1 MEKESTSGQSVS
13 RKGFIRLGA
22 GTAAAVWLG
31 ACTTKDAGTPAAAA
45 GQLDS
50 SAVAGTATTMAPGLD
65 TATAA
70 STYAGDVVNL
80 RYNDPFKQGF
90 HPVWIHGKKAFHL
103 NLGAVNQRPAYK
115 IAEQYLVLREADYK
129 EPTKTPDQFMATSK
143 TIVGDP
149 VFDSAPG
156 DANYS
161 PIWHNNWVLVP
172 ASYQANTLT
181 SEEEVKKSGYK
192 IISTP
197 IWVN

>member
-1 MEKESTSGQSVS
+1 MEEENTSGQGVS
-13 RKGFIRLGA
+13 RKDFIRLGA
-22 GTAAAVWLG
+22 GTAAAFWLG
-31 ACTTKDAGTPAAAA
+31 ACTTHDAGTPTVAAGRTDSAAAA
-45 GQLDS
+45 G
-50 SAVAGTATTMAPGLD
+50 TAAPGLD
-65 TATAA
+65 TAAA
-70 STYAGDVVNL
+70 ATTFVGDVVNL
-80 RYNDPFKQGF
+80 KYNDPFKQGI

-129 EPTKTPDQFMATSK
+129 QPTKTPAEFMATSK

-172 ASYQANTLT
+172 ASYQPNTLK

-192 IISTP
+192 IVSTT